1 MATMKLKSKGVRI
14 DISVKKGNIN
24 IKNLGNSLQTEGF
37 RISPSIP
44 NMPTMAI
51 SSSLKC
57 LLGTDKLEIQV
68 EDFFKLKSDLSQLRK
83 VVHPYLEQ
91 NNPYQINFES
101 SYVLSSKLDI
111 TEIMDAIYN
120 PRAKSRLKMF
130 IEPIGFR
137 IVIEHEKKPF
147 ILSFEGSRETNEA
160 FCSVVFSTNDKNDF
174 YQALAN
180 TDKVIDE
187 FLKKLRF
194 FAKNEKNYRTSR
206 AKLVKKIS
214 EEKSGESN

>member
-1 MATMKLKSKGVRI
+1 MVTIKLKSKGVRI
-14 DISVKKGNIN
+14 DITLKKGNIN

-51 SSSLKC
+51 SSSYKC
-57 LLGTDKLEIQV
+57 LLGSDKLEVQA
-68 EDFFKLKSDLSQLRK
+68 EDFFKLKSDLSQLQK
-83 VVHPYLEQ
+83 VIHPYVEQ

-101 SYVLSSKLDI
+101 SFALSSKMAI
-111 TEIMDAIYN
+111 TEIMEAIYN

-160 FCSVVFSTNDKNDF
+160 FCSIMFSTTDKNDF
-174 YQALAN
+174 YRMSTNVDQ
-180 TDKVIDE
+180 VIDE

-194 FAKNEKNYRTSR
+194 FAKNEKNYRLSR
-206 AKLVKKIS
+206 AKLVQKKS
-214 EEKSGESN
+214 EEKSGEPK